1 MLWTVELLCFAPTD
15 GGEPER
21 LMGESED
28 LFDGT
33 YELSYTPTKAG
44 NYQAAPRR
52 RPSSQQLAESR
63 GRRRRGG
70 VASHARAWAW
80 VEGSCCSCV

>member
-63 GRRRRGG
+63 
-70 VASHARAWAW
+70 
-80 VEGSCCSCV
+80 EGSQAAGWGGEPRQGVGMG

>member
-1 MLWTVELLCFAPTD
+1 MLWAVELLCFAPAD

-44 NYQAAPRR
+44 NYQAERQAHSSCREPGSQTAGWGGEPR
-52 RPSSQQLAESR
+52 Q
-63 GRRRRGG
+63 G
-70 VASHARAWAW
+70 V
-80 VEGSCCSCV
+80 GMG